1 MARIFTYH
9 VSSLVSVHDGDTCT
23 VVVDLGFDLSRRV
36 DIRVNGIDTPEMMGA
51 SKAAAVVARDVATAW
66 IKSRVDHLVLLSKE
80 LDKYGRVLGDLQD
93 TADGSMLSDYMIN
106 QKLAHAYGG
115 GTKLAWSE
123 AEYIAICASTAK
135 K

>member
-1 MARIFTYH
+1 M
-9 VSSLVSVHDGDTCT
+9 

-36 DIRVNGIDTPEMMGA
+36 DIRVNGIDTPEMVGV
-51 SKAAAVVARDVATAW
+51 SKAAATVARDVVAAW
-66 IKSRVDHLVLLSKE
+66 IKNRIDRLVLISKE

-93 TADGSMLSDYMIN
+93 TADGSRLSDYMIN
-106 QKLAHAYGG
+106 QKLAHVYNG

-123 AEYIAICASTAK
+123 AEYLAICASTALK